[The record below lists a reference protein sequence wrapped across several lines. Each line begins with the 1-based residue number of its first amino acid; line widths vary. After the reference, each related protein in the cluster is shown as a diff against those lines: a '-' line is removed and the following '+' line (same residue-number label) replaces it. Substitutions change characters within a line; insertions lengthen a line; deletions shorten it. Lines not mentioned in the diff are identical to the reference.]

1 MFPTRVL
8 KCAECGA
15 ALPSERG
22 PAIACAYCG
31 AVNQTDLTPPLAAVD
46 VSPAGGEAS
55 ARLDEVAPRLEL
67 PRATKALDR
76 PAPPR
81 ARRSGLWTLAV
92 FGLVSIVG
100 FVLISPSARCVDW
113 VSGPFCEIDANGDG
127 RPDLAMK
134 ARRSG
139 GEKLFALD
147 GRGGAVRW
155 SAGALSTSG
164 DEMVFCAVH
173 LAPTRTGVLIAGK
186 RPDGH
191 LRFAWVRASDG
202 EVVYDRPLP
211 EDSDSLNDVFGVMVD
226 SADMAYVDVN
236 SRLYAYDVQ
245 SGEARWHT
253 GLF

>member
-1 MFPTRVL
+1 
-8 KCAECGA
+8 
-15 ALPSERG
+15 
-22 PAIACAYCG
+22 
-31 AVNQTDLTPPLAAVD
+31 
-46 VSPAGGEAS
+46 
-55 ARLDEVAPRLEL
+55 
-67 PRATKALDR
+67 
-76 PAPPR
+76 
-81 ARRSGLWTLAV
+81 
-92 FGLVSIVG
+92 
-100 FVLISPSARCVDW
+100 
-113 VSGPFCEIDANGDG
+113 
-127 RPDLAMK
+127 
-134 ARRSG
+134 
-139 GEKLFALD
+139 
-147 GRGGAVRW
+147 
-155 SAGALSTSG
+155 
-164 DEMVFCAVH
+164 MVFCAVH